1 MQVSFVN
8 SICTVKGGT
17 HVDYIVNQITK
28 CAQAMPQ
35 HATKGLT
42 MASMLIVSNPYLMQ
56 HDQKMIRFYMLLC
69 LFT

>member
-28 CAQAMPQ
+28 CAQALRRHQSKAPTAAAMQ
-35 HATKGLT
+35 QMRT
-42 MASMLIVSNPYLMQ
+42 MLMVSAP
-56 HDQKMIRFYMLLC
+56 
-69 LFT
+69 